1 MGQHIEIEKL
11 KVYIE
16 DNAIEADRL
25 QIEEHLGECDTC
37 FERYLQHIEEWSIPA
52 SLSSTF
58 TDDTIHKLK
67 TANPILSQSES
78 KAPSKQD
85 YRRKTLT
92 NYLLA
97 VGLTVV
103 FMFSGVFQFMAS
115 ISDKLNIHDEPI
127 SEQLVTKAT
136 SFLYE
141 TNIENGEEESEN
153 E

>member
-1 MGQHIEIEKL
+1 MGQHIEFEKIKL
-11 KVYIE
+11 YIQ
-16 DNAIEADRL
+16 DHVTVADRL
-25 QIEEHLGECDTC
+25 QIEEHLEQCDAC
-37 FERYLQHIEEWSIPA
+37 FDCYLQHIEEWSIPV
-52 SLSSTF
+52 SLSSNF
-58 TDDTIHKLK
+58 TEDTINMLK
-67 TANPILSQSES
+67 TANPILSQSEN
-78 KAPSKQD
+78 KTPSKQD
-85 YRRKTLT
+85 YRRKTLA

-115 ISDKLNIHDEPI
+115 ISDKLNVHDEPI

-141 TNIENGEEESEN
+141 TNIENGEEEREN